1 MWRITLSLGVI
12 PALSTFY
19 FRRKLPDTVRY
30 LGRVK
35 GDLKELNEAVKQI
48 TSENVEVDKYHCG

>member
-1 MWRITLSLGVI
+1 MI